1 MSSALNTGIDVAL
14 ELRVLEG
21 VAFRIRIVSTHQ
33 DRMVDWKC
41 FACDLTGTFECK
53 SLDYAKVEA
62 ARVMGE
68 HVRRFHGDRRTP
80 EGVTP
85 AG

>member
-53 SLDYAKVEA
+53 SLDFAKVEA
-62 ARVMGE
+62 ARVISE
-68 HVRRFHGDRRTP
+68 HVRRFHSDRRTP
-80 EGVTP
+80 APIAP